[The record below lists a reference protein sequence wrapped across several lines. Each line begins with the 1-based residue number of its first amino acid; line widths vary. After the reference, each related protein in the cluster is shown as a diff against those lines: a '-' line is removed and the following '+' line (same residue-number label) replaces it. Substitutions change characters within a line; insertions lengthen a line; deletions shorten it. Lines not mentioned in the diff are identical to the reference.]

1 MWALQLAAL
10 LAPAVAC
17 PSCNCQRA
25 FLQKADPIPQ
35 FGQGNVDPLATEAA
49 ALKPGDAAV
58 ATAQSVEMA
67 STDPGM
73 VALALSDE
81 AKFTAKVKSAIAL
94 VLDVP
99 ETRIT
104 VTMISKLSLLQ
115 TQRVRAKMVE
125 VVMWL
130 ATFAPLPPADANA
143 TAAAANATAT
153 TPCPP
158 CPCAPVAAAALPFKL
173 PGDVAALLPPP
184 PLKPPAAALA
194 SELAL
199 MVKNPN
205 SALNGLLPQTT
216 ARLPGAKFP
225 RPDPTSVAL
234 GSRETGMTPV
244 EEAMKVNEETRKM
257 VAAMRTQLQSANEA
271 RAWILSHGIPAP
283 ETRGN
288 LPLPSKDTDP
298 WSSMKDDSLLG
309 KAAGAP

>member
-1 MWALQLAAL
+1 
-10 LAPAVAC
+10 
-17 PSCNCQRA
+17 
-25 FLQKADPIPQ
+25 
-35 FGQGNVDPLATEAA
+35 
-49 ALKPGDAAV
+49 
-58 ATAQSVEMA
+58 MA
-67 STDPGM
+67 ST
-73 VALALSDE
+73 VAL
-81 AKFTAKVKSAIAL
+81 
-94 VLDVP
+94 
-99 ETRIT
+99 
-104 VTMISKLSLLQ
+104 LQ
-115 TQRVRAKMVE
+115 SVRVRAHSVE
-125 VVMWL
+125 AVMWI
-130 ATFAPLPPADANA
+130 ATFAPLPAPNSTANA
-143 TAAAANATAT
+143 TSAAAVST

-158 CPCAPVAAAALPFKL
+158 CPCAPAAAAALPFKL
-173 PGDVAALLPPP
+173 PGAVAALLPPP

-194 SELAL
+194 SELVL

-216 ARLPGAKFP
+216 ARLPGSKFP

>member
-1 MWALQLAAL
+1 M
-10 LAPAVAC
+10 
-17 PSCNCQRA
+17 
-25 FLQKADPIPQ
+25 
-35 FGQGNVDPLATEAA
+35 
-49 ALKPGDAAV
+49 KPGDAAV

-130 ATFAPLPPADANA
+130 ATFP
-143 TAAAANATAT
+143 
-153 TPCPP
+153 
-158 CPCAPVAAAALPFKL
+158 
-173 PGDVAALLPPP
+173 PPP

-194 SELAL
+194 TELAL

-216 ARLPGAKFP
+216 ARLPGSKFP

-288 LPLPSKDTDP
+288 LPLPSKGTDP